1 VHSYKNI
8 YIKHYKIKEV
18 VLKES
23 KHYRLIGG
31 RAGEGN
37 KKA

>member
-31 RAGEGN
+31 EGWGGE
-37 KKA
+37 